1 LNRTMTRPSTTPA
14 TAGEVFTLIRS
25 GSATTRSEIGKLTG
39 LSRTAVSARVAA
51 LQSLGLIADDD
62 EGPSTGG
69 RPPSTLTFAN
79 SSGVVLVVAIGR
91 SRAQLAVT
99 DLAGTILAAEDIDK
113 SVGVGPDELMPEIAE
128 HLSSLLAQVHRA
140 PTEVIGIGL
149 SIPGTVDVAAGASLD
164 SPMMAGWDG
173 VALAPYLA
181 SVTTAP
187 LFADNDANVM
197 ALAELSER
205 RESAPNL
212 LMIKASTGLGAGIVM
227 GGILQRGSLGASGEI
242 GHTKTAA
249 ARGMKCRC
257 GDVGCVETVASGWAL
272 VHALRD
278 QGRSV
283 GHVRDV
289 VRLALDGD
297 SEARRL
303 IRSSGRLIGDVISGA
318 VNLLT
323 PEVLIIGGDM
333 AEADEL
339 FLAGLRESVYGN
351 ATALATRKLQIAS
364 VSHGAQSGIL
374 GCAVLVLDH
383 LLSAREIDL
392 RIAASLHT

>member
-1 LNRTMTRPSTTPA
+1 MTRPFSTPA
-14 TAGEVFTLIRS
+14 TAGEVFSLIRT

-39 LSRTAVSARVAA
+39 LSRTAVSARVSA

-69 RPPSTLTFAN
+69 RPPSTLTFAK
-79 SSGVVLVVAIGR
+79 SAGLVLVVAIGR

-99 DLAGTILAAEDIDK
+99 DLSGTILTAEDIDK
-113 SVGVGPDELMPEIAE
+113 SVGVGPAELMPEIAE
-128 HLSSLLAQVHRA
+128 HLKSILERIGRPS
-140 PTEVIGIGL
+140 TDVIGVGL

-164 SPMMAGWDG
+164 SPMMSGWDG

-181 SVTTAP
+181 SVTNAP

-212 LMIKASTGLGAGIVM
+212 LMIKASTGLGAGIVL
-227 GGILQRGSLGASGEI
+227 GGILQRGSLGAAGEI

-249 ARGMKCRC
+249 ARDMKCHC

-272 VHALRD
+272 VDALQA
-278 QGRSV
+278 QGRNV

-303 IRSSGRLIGDVISGA
+303 IRSSGRLVGDVISGA
-318 VNLLT
+318 VNLLN
-323 PEVLIIGGDM
+323 PEVLVIGGDM

-351 ATALATRKLQIAS
+351 ATALATRSLHIVS
-364 VSHGAQSGIL
+364 VSHGAQSGVL
-374 GCAVLVLDH
+374 GCAVLVLDN
-383 LLSAREIDL
+383 LLSTREID
-392 RIAASLHT
+392 RRVADSIR

>member
-1 LNRTMTRPSTTPA
+1 MTRPPITPA
-14 TAGEVFTLIRS
+14 TAGEVFSLIRA

-39 LSRTAVSARVAA
+39 LSRTAVSARVSA
-51 LQSLGLIADDD
+51 LQSIGLIADDD

-69 RPPSTLTFAN
+69 RPPATLTFDKSA
-79 SSGVVLVVAIGR
+79 GLVLVVAIGR

-99 DLAGTILAAEDIDK
+99 DLSGAILTAEDIDK
-113 SVGVGPDELMPEIAE
+113 SVGVGPDELMPEIAD
-128 HLSSLLAQVHRA
+128 HLTSLLARIGR
-140 PTEVIGIGL
+140 PPSEVIGVGL

-164 SPMMAGWDG
+164 SPMMSGWDG

-181 SVTTAP
+181 SVTDAP

-212 LMIKASTGLGAGIVM
+212 LMIKASTGLGAGIVL
-227 GGILQRGSLGASGEI
+227 GGVLQRGSLGAAGEI

-249 ARGMKCRC
+249 AKDIQCRC

-272 VHALRD
+272 VHALEA
-278 QGRSV
+278 QGRDV

-297 SEARRL
+297 GEARRL
-303 IRSSGRLIGDVISGA
+303 IRTSGRLIGDVISGA
-318 VNLLT
+318 VNLLN
-323 PEVLIIGGDM
+323 PEVLVIGGDM

-351 ATALATRKLQIAS
+351 ATALATRSLHIVS

-374 GCAVLVLDH
+374 GCAVLVLDN
-383 LLSAREIDL
+383 LLSPREIDL
-392 RIAASLHT
+392 RIADAAR

>member
-1 LNRTMTRPSTTPA
+1 MTRPSATPA
-14 TAGEVFTLIRS
+14 TAGDVFTLIRR

-39 LSRTAVSARVAA
+39 LSRTAVSARVNA
-51 LQSLGLIADDD
+51 LQALGLIDDVD

-69 RPPSTLTFAN
+69 RPPATLTFVA
-79 SSGVVLVVAIGR
+79 SAAVVLVVAIGR

-99 DLAGTILAAEDIDK
+99 DLEGTVLHAEDIDK

-128 HLSSLLAQVHRA
+128 HLTSLLRRA
-140 PTEVIGIGL
+140 GRPATDVVGVGL
-149 SIPGTVDVAAGASLD
+149 SIPGTVDIAAGASLD
-164 SPMMAGWDG
+164 SPMMSGWDG

-181 SVTTAP
+181 PVTTAP

-197 ALAELSER
+197 ALAESRER
-205 RESAPNL
+205 SVWAPNL

-227 GGILQRGSLGASGEI
+227 GGVLQRGSLGAAGEI

-249 ARGMKCRC
+249 AQGMKCRC
-257 GDVGCVETVASGWAL
+257 GDVGCVETVAGGWAL
-272 VHALRD
+272 VHALSAE
-278 QGRSV
+278 GRTV

-303 IRSSGRLIGDVISGA
+303 IRSSGRLIGEVISGA
-318 VNLLT
+318 VNLLN
-323 PEVLIIGGDM
+323 PEMLIIGGDM
-333 AEADEL
+333 AEAEEL
-339 FLAGLRESVYGN
+339 FLAGLRESVYRN
-351 ATALATRKLQIAS
+351 ATALATRSLHIAT
-364 VSHGAQSGIL
+364 VSHGARSGVV

-383 LLSAREIDL
+383 LLSAREIDRRVSNL
-392 RIAASLHT
+392 PN